1 MLGCKAKNRVAER
14 FSAISAMLEMLG
26 QSAFSVSSTSPI
38 KEFIMAQVTNKQ
50 LFDQGTE
57 LNSSIAKLTEVM
69 TTGMSRVV
77 EAIQHQQAPQQQQIA
92 NQAPQRM
99 ALQLDKNQYSYVARK
114 FDNSSNKVNPNEQ
127 SHSENVRRALW
138 EIMKRVAP
146 VVSARK
152 AEIQKG
158 REYSTLSAS
167 EKKQL
172 KDVGC
177 NKNLVLAEAKE
188 LKFTAPEEVMTLNWY
203 LWELTHRTRKSSF
216 TMTRVAS
223 ILKVT
228 LSAK

>member
-1 MLGCKAKNRVAER
+1 
-14 FSAISAMLEMLG
+14 
-26 QSAFSVSSTSPI
+26 
-38 KEFIMAQVTNKQ
+38 MAQVTNKQ

-138 EIMKRVAP
+138 EIMKR
-146 VVSARK
+146 K